1 MMSIGRNEPC
11 FCGSGLK
18 YKKCCIN
25 KSTEEQSALYE
36 AMDTP
41 RLSQHFFD
49 LQPFKKVSQPALV
62 WGMLTL
68 PATME
73 KVNQLSK
80 QMNRGKDEADFI
92 SGLSDAAALV
102 ERMNEQT
109 DKVNHKL
116 LLDQLVKHKEAVTPI
131 VLDKL
136 ATDDEPVFVEL
147 AVRYLHEAGI
157 EDWEPIA
164 KLAAEAESAYKRSLL
179 SLLLG
184 VKGPEDK
191 LPLVWKQYL
200 DLKKQKGLQKDEEQ
214 GPLYGLME
222 YGYRLG
228 FLDS

>member
-1 MMSIGRNEPC
+1 M
-11 FCGSGLK
+11 
-18 YKKCCIN
+18 
-25 KSTEEQSALYE
+25 YE
-36 AMDTP
+36 ALDTP
-41 RLSQHFFD
+41 KLSQHFFD

-80 QMNRGKDEADFI
+80 QMNRGKEEAEHI
-92 SGLSDAAALV
+92 AGLSDAGNLV
-102 ERMNEQT
+102 LRMSEQT
-109 DKVNHKL
+109 DKVNHKV
-116 LLDQLVKHKEAVTPI
+116 LLDQMLKHQETVTPL

-136 ATDDEPVFVEL
+136 AEDNDPVFVEL
-147 AVRYLHEAGI
+147 AVRYLHEAGV
-157 EDWEPIA
+157 EDWELIA
-164 KLAAEAESAYKRSLL
+164 KLASEADSAYKRSLL

-200 DLKKQKGLQKDEEQ
+200 AMKKNADLQKDEEQ

-228 FLDS
+228 HLDS